1 MAQQTDS
8 APTARQ
14 TARTDQTTVVVTGLG
29 MTTPI
34 GGDVPSTWAALLAGT
49 PGGRALTQPWAE
61 DLPVRFAATAL
72 VEPLEVMDRVEARK
86 LDRSE
91 QFALIATRE
100 AWKDAGSPEVDPLRL
115 GVVIASGIGG
125 AVSLLNAWDT
135 MREKG
140 ARRVSPHTIPALMPN
155 GPAGYVGIELKAQAG
170 VHTPVSACASGAEAV
185 TYAVHMIRSGRADI
199 VVAGGTEACIHPL
212 PMAAFAAMMALSK
225 RNDEPG
231 RASRPYDK
239 GRDGFVLGEGAGV
252 LILESEAHAAA
263 RGARVYGVVAGSG
276 ITSDG
281 HHIAQPDPVGAGA
294 KRAIAFALQDA
305 GLVASDLVHANA
317 HATSTP
323 QGDVAE
329 AAAIRGV
336 LGSDADNVAVSATK
350 SMTGHLLG
358 AAGAVESIA
367 TVLALHHRLAP
378 PTINLDDPDDE
389 VALDIV
395 SGAPRVLPDGPIAAL
410 NNSFGFGGHNVA
422 VIFRSAS

>member
-1 MAQQTDS
+1 MGQQTD
-8 APTARQ
+8 
-14 TARTDQTTVVVTGLG
+14 TDVVVTGLG
-29 MTTPI
+29 MTTPV

-49 PGGRALTQPWAE
+49 PGGRALTESWAE
-61 DLPVRFAATAL
+61 ELPVRFAATAL
-72 VEPLEVMDRVEARK
+72 VDPLEVMDRVEARK

-91 QFALIATRE
+91 QFALIATRQ
-100 AWKDAGSPEVDPLRL
+100 AWSDAGSPQVDPLRL

-155 GPAGYVGIELKAQAG
+155 GPAGYVGIELKARAG

-185 TYAVHMIRSGRADI
+185 TYAVHMIRSGRAD
-199 VVAGGTEACIHPL
+199 VVAAGGTEACIHPL

-252 LILESEAHAAA
+252 LILESAAHAAA
-263 RGARVYGVVAGSG
+263 RGARVYAVVAGSG

-294 KRAIAFALQDA
+294 KRAIEFALTDA
-305 GLVASDLVHANA
+305 GLTSADIFHANA

-329 AAAIRGV
+329 ACAIRGV
-336 LGSDADNVAVSATK
+336 LGADVDHVAVSATK

-367 TVLALHHRLAP
+367 TVLALYHRLAP
-378 PTINLDDPDDE
+378 PTINLDDPDDD
-389 VALDIV
+389 VALDV
-395 SGAPRVLPDGPIAAL
+395 VTGAPRALPAGPIAAL

-422 VIFRSAS
+422 VVFRSV